1 MTRSSMSNLFPR
13 LAAVALGI
21 ACASMASAPAARGS
35 TPTIAIT
42 EFANDAGA
50 PQATLDTLGNAA
62 YQALGQGGKFTPVGG
77 GPLKA
82 KSTTGG
88 DLLVSA
94 IDSAKKVGADEIVTA
109 DLLSASGG
117 SITYRLSAYRVDP
130 MAFIHSGTFTQSSMT
145 PAALTAGFATN
156 IATLHA
162 PRTASGTIYSLDQGI
177 KGDFGEATGAQ
188 LGDVYN
194 VVRDGQKVA
203 QAKVVGIDLNSA
215 SLEIVNASAG
225 YKPRIGDQLVGVGPQ
240 PPIPPAAHTNA
251 NTFSIWAL
259 AAATGA
265 ALLALGNNHG
275 QGATIGP
282 KPSPTSTSIGGFS
295 VSPASQSGSPPNES
309 FTFNFS
315 QPVNTSGITFATPT
329 FVSFEKT
336 NGGTVIVPPNTPV
349 TILGGPYPTFSSGNQ
364 TLTINTTTLLPND
377 KVTFTFNSTI
387 ISTLGVALTPTNIQ
401 FTAAA
406 ARIPA
411 ARVRPLPPPVHHAA
425 VTPVKPKG
433 KP

>member
-1 MTRSSMSNLFPR
+1 L
-13 LAAVALGI
+13 VI
-21 ACASMASAPAARGS
+21 ACAAIASAPAARGS
-35 TPTIAIT
+35 TPTIAVT

-50 PQATLDTLGNAA
+50 PQATLDTLGTAA
-62 YQALGQGGKFTPVGG
+62 YAALGQGGKFTPVGG
-77 GPLKA
+77 GPLPV
-82 KSTTGG
+82 KSSTGG

-94 IDSAKKVGADEIVTA
+94 LDAAKKAGADEIITT
-109 DLLSASGG
+109 DLLTASGG
-117 SITYRLSAYRVDP
+117 TITYRMSAYRVDP
-130 MAFIHSGTFTQSSMT
+130 LAFIRSGTFTQSSMS
-145 PAALTAGFATN
+145 PASLTAGFATN
-156 IATLHA
+156 LATLHA

-188 LGDVYN
+188 LGDMYN

-215 SLEIVNASAG
+215 NLEIVNPTPG
-225 YKPRIGDQLVGVGPQ
+225 YKPRIGDQLVGIGPQ
-240 PPIPPAAHTNA
+240 PAIPPAAHTGA

-282 KPSPTSTSIGGFS
+282 KPSPTSTGIAGFS
-295 VSPASQSGSPPNES
+295 VTPTGQSGSPPNES

-315 QPVNTSGITFATPT
+315 QPVNTSGITFATPV

-349 TILGGPYPTFSSGNQ
+349 TTLGGPYPTFSSGNQ

-377 KVTFTFNSTI
+377 HVIFTFNSTI
-387 ISTLGVALTPTNIQ
+387 VSTFGTALTPTNIS

-411 ARVRPLPPPVHHAA
+411 ARVHAARPAVHGA
-425 VTPVKPKG
+425 VTPGRPKG

>member
-1 MTRSSMSNLFPR
+1 LRLR
-13 LAAVALGI
+13 LAAVVLVV
-21 ACASMASAPAARGS
+21 ACAAIASAPAARGS
-35 TPTIAIT
+35 APTIAVT

-50 PQATLDTLGNAA
+50 SQATLDAVGNAA
-62 YQALGQGGKFTPVGG
+62 YAALGQGGKYSPVGG
-77 GPLKA
+77 GPIKA
-82 KSTTGG
+82 QSSTGG
-88 DLLVSA
+88 DLIVSA
-94 IDSAKKVGADEIVTA
+94 LDAAKKVGAEELITA

-117 SITYRLSAYRVDP
+117 TITYRLSAYRVDP
-130 MAFIHSGTFTQSSMT
+130 LAFIRSGTFTQSSMT
-145 PAALTAGFATN
+145 PASLTAGFATN

-162 PRTASGTIYSLDQGI
+162 PRTASGTIYSLDQGV

-188 LGDVYN
+188 LGDLYN

-215 SLEIVNASAG
+215 NLEIINATAG
-225 YKPRIGDQLVGVGPQ
+225 YKPKVGDQLVGVGPQ
-240 PPIPPAAHTNA
+240 PAIPPAAHTGA

-265 ALLALGNNHG
+265 ALLALGSNHG

-282 KPSPTSTSIGGFS
+282 KPSPTSTIIGGFA
-295 VSPASQSGSPPNES
+295 VSPTGQSGSPPNES

-329 FVSFEKT
+329 FVSFGKT

-364 TLTINTTTLLPND
+364 TLTINATTLLPND
-377 KVTFTFNSTI
+377 KITFTFNSTI
-387 ISTLGVALTPTNIQ
+387 VSTFGVALTPTNVS
-401 FTAAA
+401 FTASA

-411 ARVRPLPPPVHHAA
+411 ARAHAA
-425 VTPVKPKG
+425 PPAAHGKVVTPGHPKG